1 MKKDETMDVFN
12 ILVICWCVFWIL
24 FFLVTGR

>member
-1 MKKDETMDVFN
+1 MNEETTEAFY
-12 ILVICWCVFWIL
+12 IAVICWCVFWIL